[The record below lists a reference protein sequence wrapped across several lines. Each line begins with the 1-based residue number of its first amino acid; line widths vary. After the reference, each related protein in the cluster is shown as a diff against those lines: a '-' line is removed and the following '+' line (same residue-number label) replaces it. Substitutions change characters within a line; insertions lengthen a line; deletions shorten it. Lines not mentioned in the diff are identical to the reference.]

1 MNTFHL
7 VSTLLI
13 RKKIVHLSRGC
24 DNSGMTADAE
34 LRLRADA
41 RRNRDQ
47 IIAAAKQVFAE
58 EGPEAPMEE
67 IARRAGVG
75 VGTLYR
81 RFPDRE
87 ALIRGVARH
96 NFGAVLDEARAA
108 AAEEPTAWQA
118 LVRLIGRSSELQ
130 LSVQLGLVSPLARQ
144 AIRSDPAT
152 AEYREAILTELDAI
166 VRSAQAEGTLREDIG
181 TGDVALIVSMLLRP
195 MPLADGESAA
205 MMRERVAALLVDGL
219 RPGSP
224 LPGRPITGA
233 ELRP

>member
-1 MNTFHL
+1 
-7 VSTLLI
+7 
-13 RKKIVHLSRGC
+13 
-24 DNSGMTADAE
+24 MTADAE

-47 IIAAAKQVFAE
+47 IIAAAKQVFGE
-58 EGPEAPMEE
+58 SGPEAPMEE

-75 VGTLYR
+75 IGTLYR

-87 ALIRGVARH
+87 ALIRGVARD
-96 NFGAVLDEARAA
+96 NFAAVLAEARAA
-108 AAEEPTAWQA
+108 AAEEQTAWQA

-130 LSVQLGLVSPLARQ
+130 LSVQLGLVSPVARQ
-144 AIRSDPAT
+144 VIRSDPAT
-152 AEYREAILTELDAI
+152 AEYREAILSELDDI
-166 VRSAQAEGTLREDIG
+166 VRAAQAEGALRDDVG

-195 MPLADGESAA
+195 LPLADGESATL
-205 MMRERVAALLVDGL
+205 MRERVAALLVDGL
-219 RPGSP
+219 RPGTR